1 MVIQVEKFIE
11 TSNSKAGPG
20 KVTLKEIQKHML
32 EHAPPSLRVRIPR
45 SSLSYMLR
53 KHMGYV
59 YAYTKKKG
67 ALIKGEKRH
76 ARIRRF
82 VIEMHPA
89 LKEQEKGRPTV
100 GLCNHHG
107 EPWVDVLS
115 PRQNGAETCWLFASE
130 APYPEALTLTPP
142 LEHLRWFS
150 LVRSPQT
157 HVLSMYF
164 HCKESHD
171 HRKYRGAMP
180 GLGARGKVLCACTCR
195 WGERSR

>member
-1 MVIQVEKFIE
+1 MHPRRALLWATASAWLIAATGTGIN
-11 TSNSKAGPG
+11 TPTNSELSAYVHIPKAGG
-20 KVTLKEIQKHML
+20 YSVFRHL
-32 EHAPPSLRVRIPR
+32 ADDAASLP
-45 SSLSYMLR
+45 
-53 KHMGYV
+53 
-59 YAYTKKKG
+59 T
-67 ALIKGEKRH
+67 
-76 ARIRRF
+76 
-82 VIEMHPA
+82 P
-89 LKEQEKGRPTV
+89 RPTV

-180 GLGARGKVLCACTCR
+180 GLGEWLERKSSPRPEAKFDLQHHVHLCLPQTQPLVVTSISDR
-195 WGERSR
+195 VR